1 MRLLKLL
8 GIGVGGV
15 VVVGVVGVGVLL
27 AQGSAEIEV
36 TNVDCDPIAV
46 PTDLVGGL
54 ARQLPVLEL
63 PTEPIAPGTTAR
75 ARVPAGTYEVELRP
89 EAVRISWLAVS
100 VEQPLPEP
108 ARSVVVDGRELVGA
122 GVVRIELANGSR
134 HVLRLVC
141 GG

>member
-1 MRLLKLL
+1 MRLLKLV
-8 GIGVGGV
+8 GVGAGV
-15 VVVGVVGVGVLL
+15 VVVAGAVLVGVLL

-46 PTDLVGGL
+46 PADLVGDL
-54 ARQLPVLEL
+54 ARRLPVLEI
-63 PTEPIAPGTTAR
+63 PSEPIAPGTTVR
-75 ARVPAGTYEVELRP
+75 VRVPAGSYEVDLRP

-108 ARSVVVDGRELVGA
+108 ARSVVIDGRELVGA
-122 GVVRIELANGSR
+122 GPLRIELANGSR
-134 HVLRLVC
+134 HVLRLGC